1 MPYTPLANTFYMD
14 PKIRRLAKVLD
25 LDIRLAH
32 AMPAMLWSWS
42 VSFAPDG
49 ELTKY
54 DFESIEDLIYKEF
67 AEGFTIDSAALIS
80 ELRRFAF
87 EEPVEMK

>member
-1 MPYTPLANTFYMD
+1 MREE
-14 PKIRRLAKVLD
+14 I
-25 LDIRLAH
+25 
-32 AMPAMLWSWS
+32 
-42 VSFAPDG
+42 
-49 ELTKY
+49 